1 MGELT
6 DLWPRCHS
14 HKAETG
20 RTRSSSL
27 IPRRQAG
34 QSCEVL
40 GFLILD
46 AVSTDKVC
54 GKPEQGKKEQVPRK
68 GAEEAGSAGVD
79 IKEGSPSRQV
89 CLAGLCPFQVLSCLL
104 LHSIPTGR
112 GQVISKSRRSNPFKI
127 PGQNV
132 PPPALSI
139 SHFMGILKRERQFC
153 PRSL

>member
-6 DLWPRCHS
+6 DLWPRSHS

-27 IPRRQAG
+27 ILRRQAG

-40 GFLILD
+40 GFSYLIQSLLIRS
-46 AVSTDKVC
+46 VGNKSR
-54 GKPEQGKKEQVPRK
+54 GKKTGSQGKEQRRLAVLELTSKE
-68 GAEEAGSAGVD
+68 E
-79 IKEGSPSRQV
+79 SPSRQV
-89 CLAGLCPFQVLSCLL
+89 CLEGLCPFQVLSCLL
-104 LHSIPTGR
+104 LHTISTGR
-112 GQVISKSRRSNPFKI
+112 GQVTSKSRRSSPFKI
-127 PGQNV
+127 HGQNV

-139 SHFMGILKRERQFC
+139 SHFMGVLKREIKFC